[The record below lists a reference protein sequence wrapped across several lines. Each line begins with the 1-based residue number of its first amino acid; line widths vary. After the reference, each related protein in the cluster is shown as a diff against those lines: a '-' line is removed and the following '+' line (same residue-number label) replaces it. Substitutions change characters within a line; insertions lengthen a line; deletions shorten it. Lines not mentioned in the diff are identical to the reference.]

1 MSEDVSDQCAQKGD
15 TAEHYFLRR
24 PLGALGTSSW
34 KVWRGTVPGLGH
46 RLPVAQPVV
55 QPSGEETMTEEQ
67 SATLTLRRQ
76 PGTEGEH
83 RFDPDIP
90 VLFEMFRTSD
100 FENASELVG
109 SLQQGQPADARPL
122 KTPFWPHVF
131 YGVTDTPRR
140 DDETGP
146 EQAPSESGAEG
157 ESPPGIPDSTADNKE
172 RIRKPNLHWLNFW
185 MIFSSVL
192 AISGVAILYW
202 GSSINHIQVARAG
215 LYTFSAAMALWAIP
229 LSPIPYPH

>member
-1 MSEDVSDQCAQKGD
+1 
-15 TAEHYFLRR
+15 
-24 PLGALGTSSW
+24 
-34 KVWRGTVPGLGH
+34 
-46 RLPVAQPVV
+46 
-55 QPSGEETMTEEQ
+55 MTEEQ

-100 FENASELVG
+100 FENATELVG
-109 SLQQGQPADARPL
+109 SLQQGQPADVSTL
-122 KTPFWPHVF
+122 KDAILAAFVF
-131 YGVTDTPRR
+131 YGVTDRTQVAMY
-140 DDETGP
+140 ETGP
-146 EQAPSESGAEG
+146 EQAPSESGVEG

-229 LSPIPYPH
+229 FTAFSVSVFKDLLALCKNRFAGS